1 MLPRS
6 ESAESLSSLFSN
18 RRSNVGGAQKDFL
31 AGAGPSSAP
40 QQAQGGT
47 SQQEERIQLKSMVIQ
62 RELTETS
69 CIAYAFCLENPRKL
83 RLGICVN
90 ESSEWRNAVHLGNK
104 QTNNWPFF
112 QSTLR
117 SAVSTTQCRAS
128 LYVWGMAIQKDF
140 LFPAQMSSEWD
151 PQPRIFAVTKRKEHG
166 VSVPQTKQPKS
177 AFSSDGNH

>member
-47 SQQEERIQLKSMVIQ
+47 SHQEERIQLKSMVIQ

-69 CIAYAFCLENPRKL
+69 CIAYAFCLEKPRKL

-90 ESSEWRNAVHLGNK
+90 ESSESGVLGSAPTIGPSFSRLFA
-104 QTNNWPFF
+104 QPFP
-112 QSTLR
+112 QL
-117 SAVSTTQCRAS
+117 SAGHHCM
-128 LYVWGMAIQKDF
+128 YG
-140 LFPAQMSSEWD
+140 
-151 PQPRIFAVTKRKEHG
+151 
-166 VSVPQTKQPKS
+166 
-177 AFSSDGNH
+177 DGNSKCLLCFPHRCPPSWTLNRAFLQSQNAKSMA